1 MTNTNNG
8 IPVGIGYDSKNNAKS
23 LMEIDSI
30 QVSQVSATTYLNIQH
45 PAGGGGGVTTLSG
58 LGDVCNDVAVAGR
71 PLVWDAVTSK
81 WCGSAID
88 LHQISVNTN
97 TIQGVSDQAAA
108 NLTSVN
114 TLVLGAGSLALSIA
128 AGDASTVA
136 LSGYVSTNESEWV
149 NTVTT
154 VNTQTPTAGN
164 ITLTT
169 DNISDEGS
177 TNKFV
182 TAGNLTTLG
191 NNTTEIATN
200 AAGIT
205 YLSSVVIEE
214 IYASSTGLSAA
225 IDGKQT
231 FDVSLN
237 EIAAI
242 SYLEGDILYANSEGA
257 LVALPEGT
265 DGATLTLQ
273 LGVPTWVPSALG

>member
-30 QVSQVSATTYLNIQH
+30 QVSQVSATTYLNL

-88 LHQISVNTN
+88 LHQISVNET
-97 TIQGVSDQAAA
+97 A
-108 NLTSVN
+108 
-114 TLVLGAGSLALSIA
+114 IA

-136 LSGYVSTNESEWV
+136 LSGYVSTN
-149 NTVTT
+149 
-154 VNTQTPTAGN
+154 AGA
-164 ITLTT
+164 I
-169 DNISDEGS
+169 S
-177 TNKFV
+177 TN
-182 TAGNLTTLG
+182 TTNIG
-191 NNTTEIATN
+191 TNTTNIATN

-205 YLSSVVIEE
+205 YVSAVVVEE
-214 IYASSTGLSAA
+214 LYISSTGLSAA

-231 FDVSLN
+231 LHVNLTELAALSL
-237 EIAAI
+237 AR
-242 SYLEGDILYANSEGA
+242 GDILYVNAAGE
-257 LVALPEGT
+257 LVALSAAGNT
-265 DGATLTLQ
+265 GKTLQ
-273 LGVPTWVPSALG
+273 LVNNESGHPLPTWVLVE